1 MLDFE
6 NYKQEQGVPIYLQLI
21 GFIKRAVASGSAA
34 DGEEL
39 PSRRYLSARL
49 GINPNTVQKA
59 FAALEL
65 EGLIVSRGGS
75 GSVFTLS
82 EEKIEEVKEE
92 MIREDLGR
100 TVSAMK
106 ASGIDLDDAVKMMK
120 EYWEADK

>member
-6 NYKQEQGVPIYLQLI
+6 NYKQEQGVPIYLQLVS
-21 GFIKRAVASGSAA
+21 FIKRAVASGSAE

-65 EGLIVSRGGS
+65 EGLVDPVLVHIGQDVLPAAHHGY
-75 GSVFTLS
+75 VL
-82 EEKIEEVKEE
+82 
-92 MIREDLGR
+92 
-100 TVSAMK
+100 
-106 ASGIDLDDAVKMMK
+106 
-120 EYWEADK
+120 